1 LISADEPLTDTA
13 EKLSVIGYQD
23 AGLQF
28 GDISFWE
35 TWRFSNMQQ
44 LEDYIRK
51 ERPSLVMIDSLTA
64 CLAGMNVDL
73 AKSSAGDAIYG
84 LRDMAN
90 AYRCSIVILHHLNK
104 SGGLRDSTSFVDN
117 VSEVVKLTRAEGNF
131 DPNEFT
137 LEWLKSR
144 SGLSGKHSL
153 QRDPLN
159 YGWRYAGPLGGS
171 LEELE
176 RAVNTINM
184 RKNERL
190 TKQQVS
196 ALSGSW
202 DTASTGKMLE
212 VARRQ
217 GLITSSFQNGP
228 NGEKD
233 RLYHSWEYMEP
244 KLDLITEDAARA
256 EEEEYF

>member
-1 LISADEPLTDTA
+1 
-13 EKLSVIGYQD
+13 
-23 AGLQF
+23 
-28 GDISFWE
+28 
-35 TWRFSNMQQ
+35 
-44 LEDYIRK
+44 
-51 ERPSLVMIDSLTA
+51 
-64 CLAGMNVDL
+64 
-73 AKSSAGDAIYG
+73 
-84 LRDMAN
+84 
-90 AYRCSIVILHHLNK
+90 LNK

-137 LEWLKSR
+137 LEWLKTR

-233 RLYHSWEYMEP
+233 RLYHSWEYIEP
-244 KLDLITEDAARA
+244 GLDSITEGAAEVA
-256 EEEEYF
+256 EEEYF